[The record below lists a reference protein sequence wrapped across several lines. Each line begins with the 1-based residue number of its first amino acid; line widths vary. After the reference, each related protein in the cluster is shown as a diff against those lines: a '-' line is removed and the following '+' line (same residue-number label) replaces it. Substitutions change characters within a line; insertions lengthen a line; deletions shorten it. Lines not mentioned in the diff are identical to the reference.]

1 MSARPIGDAVVVV
14 AAHPDDETLAMEA
27 DWGNSSA

>member
-1 MSARPIGDAVVVV
+1 MSARPIGDAVV

-27 DWGNSSA
+27 DWRNSSA